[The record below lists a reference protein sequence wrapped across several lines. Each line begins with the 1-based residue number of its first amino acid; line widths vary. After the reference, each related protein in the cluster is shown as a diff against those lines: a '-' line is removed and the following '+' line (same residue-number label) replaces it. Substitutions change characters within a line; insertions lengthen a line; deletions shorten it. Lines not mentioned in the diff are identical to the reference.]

1 MLISQSFYLLWCS
14 LELLCLWPSSFSKF
28 PYLPVYF
35 LERKTTFCWK
45 IQDCRW
51 LTITTGTLKLLEIHL
66 LLSDVPVDMF
76 EYYVKLFFLS
86 QKDYKLAHMLSKY
99 INLICKAVMWPGMG
113 RSGQIRSH
121 ICLGLTGLV
130 GALPRDISSIH
141 PLTGYQ

>member
-1 MLISQSFYLLWCS
+1 MINYYYWYIKTLGNTSTT
-14 LELLCLWPSSFSKF
+14 
-28 PYLPVYF
+28 
-35 LERKTTFCWK
+35 ERCT
-45 IQDCRW
+45 
-51 LTITTGTLKLLEIHL
+51 
-66 LLSDVPVDMF
+66 DMF